1 MLTLKYSHPHRSLLE
16 DRTFIRGC
24 LPIQRAS
31 GSSRGRKSRGQRI
44 ESARLDASSG
54 EMKGAK
60 DVELLEL
67 ARDEADAAL
76 LSEGDEPP
84 PRHTAT
90 AEHMPSKA
98 PHA

>member
-1 MLTLKYSHPHRSLLE
+1 
-16 DRTFIRGC
+16 
-24 LPIQRAS
+24 
-31 GSSRGRKSRGQRI
+31 
-44 ESARLDASSG
+44 
-54 EMKGAK
+54 MKGAK